1 MASLFSMKGFDAA
14 FDKAVTIPSAR
25 VKQTV
30 AKLRRKHPRATPEQ
44 IIAMLDKKY
53 MRLAKTSG
61 AGVGV
66 AAAVPAVG
74 TAAAVGLTG
83 AQMAA
88 FVAATAFHVMAVAE
102 VYGVPTDDIDRR
114 RTLLLTALLGEEGAN
129 AVQASLGLSTVHW
142 ARQALTK
149 MPASTVKSVNAAL
162 RKRAAKKAA
171 AKGGTVM
178 LGRLAPFG
186 VGAAVGWVGGKA
198 MGQSV
203 LDGIK
208 TAFGPAPLSFE
219 IADQNRKQLEDSLV

>member
-162 RKRAAKKAA
+162 RKRAAK
-171 AKGGTVM
+171 GGTVM

-208 TAFGPAPLSFE
+208 TAFGPTPLSFE